1 MESGVGNDREHPGP
15 RNGEDVAGRRA
26 PDAEPGGGGD
36 RAAGEKRRPAD
47 HEQDRDRVEELR
59 GASVGRHRRD
69 RRPEPTH
76 KEDQPG
82 HERDERGGVGDAR
95 AVEFEQHDPEGSLDG
110 REPRSGP
117 ELPVNKEF
125 IRSVAAAS
133 LVTAVHSGPM
143 TDTDTTQTGSESIA
157 AAVDAVIDVVAAT
170 APEIR
175 NGLPGRRAAADG
187 ENPSGE
193 TQMAADV
200 FADDLLCERL
210 GAVAGVGTYASEE
223 RAEAVDVGEGV
234 SVCVDPLDGSSN
246 LEPNAAMGTI
256 VAIYDDS
263 LPAGGRDIRA
273 AVYVLYGPITT
284 MVVARGESVTEYVI
298 RDGGEYDTLTEDVR
312 LPDDPTVYGFGGRVP
327 NWVEAFEDFAA
338 DVESDPSMKLRYGGA
353 MIGDVNQVL
362 TYGGIFAYPTLTTA
376 PEGKLRLQFEGYPV
390 GYIVEAAGGASSDG
404 RRSLLDVEPEDLHDR
419 TPVYVGNPELIDDLE
434 ARLAE

>member
-1 MESGVGNDREHPGP
+1 MT
-15 RNGEDVAGRRA
+15 
-26 PDAEPGGGGD
+26 
-36 RAAGEKRRPAD
+36 
-47 HEQDRDRVEELR
+47 DRDAT
-59 GASVGRHRRD
+59 GPAGS
-69 RRPEPTH
+69 EPT
-76 KEDQPG
+76 
-82 HERDERGGVGDAR
+82 A
-95 AVEFEQHDPEGSLDG
+95 
-110 REPRSGP
+110 
-117 ELPVNKEF
+117 
-125 IRSVAAAS
+125 
-133 LVTAVHSGPM
+133 
-143 TDTDTTQTGSESIA
+143 DTI
-157 AAVDAVIDVVAAT
+157 DAVVDVVARA

-175 NGLPGRRAAADG
+175 GGLPGRRVAAEG
-187 ENPSGE
+187 QNPSGE

-210 GAVAGVGTYASEE
+210 GAVEGVGTYASEE
-223 RAEAVDVGEGV
+223 RAAAVDVGAGL

-256 VAIYDDS
+256 VAVYDGA
-263 LPAGGRDIRA
+263 LPADGDDIVA
-273 AVYVLYGPITT
+273 AAYVLYGPLTT
-284 MVVARGESVTEYVI
+284 MVVARGRDESVTEYVI
-298 RDGGEYDTLTEDVR
+298 RDDGDYDVLTEDVT

-327 NWVEAFEDFAA
+327 NWVEAFAAFAA

-404 RRSLLDVEPEDLHDR
+404 RRSLLDVEPEALHDR
-419 TPVYVGNPELIDDLE
+419 TPVYVGNRGLIDELE